1 MPLGAKALDAVTRT
15 IIAEAENEGPAGWQA
30 VANVLKNRADSG
42 AWGDPAQEGGMAR
55 VIYAPKQFTSW
66 NPGNPRGEYAR
77 SVSVNSPIYQRVA
90 QVAQAVFSGQL
101 DDNTNRATH
110 FYNPKL
116 AQPAWATGTPTQ
128 IGAHTFM
135 TLPLNAATTAGT
147 VDLHAPPPGAAS
159 SAGGDPA
166 QEARSFLASLSQHGD
181 RPGDTA
187 NLNPQFAVRLAAAIK
202 QARAEGLPIGLTS
215 AFREPGQTGSAYDA
229 GGNSS
234 HSYGLAS
241 DIAGLDGPNGRITQR
256 WAQIAQANGLSN
268 PYGTGNATEFNHW
281 QLPAV
286 PLERTPQLLAALKA
300 AKATGNYQSVWDA
313 YSNAS
318 PESQVATRQSYPPVA
333 AAGAPAPQ
341 ASPAAAVAPAAG
353 APAPQASPAATVA
366 PAGSAANPQDRFI
379 PLERMT
385 TGTGARNAPLITAL
399 NLTPGVGS
407 TPAPAAAAPAAPAAQ
422 SVPLDET
429 PKPVPRPTSFPG
441 PPKFAPDRYDPLAPA
456 NVPPMSPP
464 NPVTASAQN
473 LLRMLFP
480 TG

>member
-1 MPLGAKALDAVTRT
+1 LR
-15 IIAEAENEGPAGWQA
+15 
-30 VANVLKNRADSG
+30 NRALSG
-42 AWGDPAQEGGMAR
+42 AWGDPTQEGGMSR

-77 SVSVNSPIYQRVA
+77 SISVNSPVYQRVA

-128 IGAHTFM
+128 IGNHTFM

-159 SAGGDPA
+159 SAGSDDP
-166 QEARSFLASLSQHGD
+166 RGFLASLSQHGD

-187 NLNPQFAVRLAAAIK
+187 NLNPQFATRLAAAIK

-215 AFREPGQTGSAYDA
+215 AFREPDQTGSTYDA

-234 HSYGLAS
+234 HSYGLAA

-268 PYGTGNATEFNHW
+268 PYGTDNAAEFNHW
-281 QLPAV
+281 QLPAA

-313 YSNAS
+313 YSSAS
-318 PESQVATRQSYPPVA
+318 PESQVATRQTYPPVA
-333 AAGAPAPQ
+333 QG
-341 ASPAAAVAPAAG
+341 SPPAAVAPAASAS
-353 APAPQASPAATVA
+353 APGGGQS
-366 PAGSAANPQDRFI
+366 PQDRFI

-399 NLTPGVGS
+399 NLTPGAGS
-407 TPAPAAAAPAAPAAQ
+407 TPAPAAPAPAAPAAQ
-422 SVPLDET
+422 AVPLDET
-429 PKPVPRPTSFPG
+429 PKPVPRPASFPG
-441 PPKFAPDRYDPLAPA
+441 PPKLAPDRYDPIAPA
-456 NVPPMSPP
+456 NAPPMSPP
-464 NPVTASAQN
+464 SPVVASAQN